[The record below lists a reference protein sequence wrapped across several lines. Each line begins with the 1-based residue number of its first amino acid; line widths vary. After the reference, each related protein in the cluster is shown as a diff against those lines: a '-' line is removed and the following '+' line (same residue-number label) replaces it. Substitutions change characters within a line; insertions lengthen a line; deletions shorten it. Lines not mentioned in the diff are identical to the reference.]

1 MSLRTSS
8 QRPAWI
14 KRAISLL
21 LTVVMVVG
29 LLPAVAPRASAHWAD
44 AYLDQLVDWGVLRA
58 DQTANP
64 DAPLT
69 RAEFMAVINRAYGYS
84 ETGAIPFTDVVPTDW
99 FYDDVSIA
107 YTAGYMAGT
116 SETTASPND
125 TLTREQAVCILG
137 RNMMLEETPG
147 ESLAFS
153 DSRDVSSW
161 ARGTL
166 KTAVNNYI
174 VSGYPDNSFHPLAA
188 ISKAQIAV
196 LVTQCVGTPVS
207 QSGTYSLGGVF
218 GNVTITAPNVTLRD
232 TTISGDLYISGG
244 VGLGGIKLE
253 NVNVLGRIIVSGTGE
268 SEAGDASVVMR
279 NVNAKAMLV
288 DNMRNKT
295 VTIRADGI
303 TEIADTV
310 VRTTAYLED
319 NNTDDK
325 GLLNISLEGE
335 PGTRLTL
342 AGRIKEV
349 VNKSPDSTVQVAKGS
364 VKKLTVDESATN
376 STVQIDRNTKV
387 EELNLDVATNVIG
400 EGDIGK
406 LNINAPGSVVTMLPD
421 EIYIRPGLEASIGGV
436 IMDHTDAE
444 EGSTDPRLLSGYPA
458 AKDIAPT
465 GFRADFSGNKKGTI
479 FWAVSS
485 ISDGSIGEEALI
497 SPPTYGSKA
506 IQGGSVA
513 APAGGTVVNA
523 QVTGLT
529 VAGSYYLS
537 ALLRDEQGR
546 TSPVKVVSFTTPDNS
561 VPAFAQGYPYMSM
574 ITDTEAQVTVMPTKT
589 CKMYYAVLPR
599 SAQAPTVND
608 MKSNAVTNNLGY
620 GIVDL
625 EKNKEEPFMVS
636 RRLEE
641 LKDYTLYLWLTD
653 VDGVNSSEIISLQF
667 TTMDVTPPVFVTG
680 PDVNEFQANSVRLS
694 ASINEAGTIYW
705 AVVESGTDYP
715 KPNNQDTDQNTEDQ
729 KRAKLDSDFA
739 KLQVANGM
747 NCLQKGQV
755 TVQANAQATINVTG
769 LQPEKAYDF
778 YYLAK
783 DNAGPNRNYSETV
796 KMITI
801 YTLDKEPP
809 VVNQYFSDY
818 SGRDNTQNPLPSTDI
833 ILEFSEAVRSNAT
846 TESKSWVDLYNAIV
860 PGNNPLAGVL
870 NASITMYQD
879 TGSGRPQPV
888 KARYLLD
895 DKSSDWVIDF
905 TQAKVEMKD
914 GKMLLTFPKKG
925 LQMASGG
932 TYYFQLNSITD
943 TSNGQNPM
951 VPGTVDY
958 TNMADGGHNIPKFTT
973 VFAQVNLSNPGVG
986 ASDAPIRT
994 QANSNGNKD
1003 LATFVDL
1010 SFRMSPQATEKVDLR
1025 NSYDIYLWSD
1035 TIVKYDLYYR
1045 IVEIGSDGYTVKPV
1059 TEELKK
1065 AADRGEKDYL
1075 LDSQNRN
1082 IDDKGWIYLGN
1093 SGEVNPQ
1100 NGELAGKTVNRHF
1113 NLLESNKFPP
1123 LNRLSENYSYE
1134 FSIELTEMVG
1144 SEKRETW
1151 NGQISFDVYVAAG
1164 LSNSLYTLG
1173 TGLRMDLWE
1182 QYKELGLTNSGIAS
1196 IGLSPQDTEYLRIR
1210 QLFTDTQLPKF
1221 ATSRPE
1227 FLDDNIGDTFATI
1240 NLSLDRAGKI
1250 YYVIAPVGQIT
1261 TTIDKG
1267 TQLDNEAAWAV
1278 VAGNDGE
1285 GGGTPPVGGAPEDM
1299 GYKVISP
1306 TKLSIYRRTEYAG
1319 NSLIHTG
1326 VIDYPGGGSNYE
1338 LILSEA
1344 NKTPL
1349 LPETKYF
1356 AYFVVQGASQEYSEV
1371 YCYRF
1376 KTTDV
1381 NKPQILL
1388 YDVGAGHVNVNTQNV
1403 PGDLDYAIWTSY
1415 NLSANNVLKWELTAN
1430 KNPNVTIPSAY
1441 QTYKVVE
1448 NGVEVTKNMTLLQA
1462 ILTTYDHSQAGADGD
1477 VKLDG
1482 YSVFDVYASDSVKAQ
1497 VRDLIQSR
1505 NQNSPSGGG
1514 NDFMTDK
1521 NTPED
1526 ITAKNI
1532 AAGELKTNT
1541 PYTILVTGRH
1551 PSSSDITSSYT
1562 FKGRDNIV
1570 IPDQDAPKA
1579 TGASGSLDHDGTKKF
1594 NGVVTIRFD
1603 KELYWVAD
1611 RLSTTALP
1619 VHQGCNCGDGVDI
1632 VDYVTKGGVTV
1643 TATDTVKHVTS
1654 TITLT
1659 YSNMSEGQEFS
1670 FVSSGALSNAD
1681 RIPMEGSIVCKLVK
1695 VSETTGTSGMVT
1707 KTYQLQVS
1715 RVDAQGQATMIGG
1728 SGTFEI
1734 KSTTRLGG

>member
-680 PDVNEFQANSVRLS
+680 PDVNEFLANSVRLS

-888 KARYLLD
+888 KTKYLRED
-895 DKSSDWVIDF
+895 QSFDWVIDF

-914 GKMLLTFPKKG
+914 GKMLLTFPKDG

-986 ASDAPIRT
+986 TSDAPIREN
-994 QANSNGNKD
+994 ANSNGSAGD
-1003 LATFVDL
+1003 DTHVDL
-1010 SFRMSPQATEKVDLR
+1010 SFRMSPQATEKVDQR

-1045 IVEIGSDGYTVKPV
+1045 IVKIESDGYTVTPATKTV
-1059 TEELKK
+1059 
-1065 AADRGEKDYL
+1065 DEKYL
-1075 LDSQNRN
+1075 LDSRDKT
-1082 IDDKGWIYLGN
+1082 IDSRGWVYLGN

>member
-1 MSLRTSS
+1 MSLRTST
-8 QRPAWI
+8 QRPAWM

-21 LTVVMVVG
+21 LTAVMVVG
-29 LLPAVAPRASAHWAD
+29 LLPAAAPRASAHWAD

-69 RAEFMAVINRAYGYS
+69 RAEFMAVINRAYGYT

-166 KTAVNNYI
+166 KTAVDNYI

-188 ISKAQIAV
+188 ISKAQMAV

-232 TTISGDLYISGG
+232 ATISGDLYISGG

-303 TEIADTV
+303 TEIADTI

-680 PDVNEFQANSVRLS
+680 PDVNEFLANSVRLS

-705 AVVESGTDYP
+705 AVVESGVDYP

-914 GKMLLTFPKKG
+914 GKMLLTFPKDG

-986 ASDAPIRT
+986 TSDAPIREN
-994 QANSNGNKD
+994 ANSNGSAGD
-1003 LATFVDL
+1003 DTHVDL
-1010 SFRMSPQATEKVDLR
+1010 SFRMSPQATEKVDQR

-1045 IVEIGSDGYTVKPV
+1045 IVKIESDGYTVTPATKTV
-1059 TEELKK
+1059 
-1065 AADRGEKDYL
+1065 DEKYL
-1075 LDSQNRN
+1075 LDSRDKT
-1082 IDDKGWIYLGN
+1082 IDSRGWVYLGN

-1100 NGELAGKTVNRHF
+1100 NGELAGKTVNRDF
-1113 NLLESNKFPP
+1113 NKLESNKFPP

-1144 SEKRETW
+1144 SPERGTW
-1151 NGQISFDVYVAAG
+1151 NGQIFFNIYVAAG
-1164 LSNSLYTLG
+1164 LSNSLYTLSN
-1173 TGLRMDLWE
+1173 GLSMDLWE
-1182 QYKELGLTNSGIAS
+1182 QYKEMGLASGGIAS

-1210 QLFTDTQLPKF
+1210 QLFTDTQLPVF
-1221 ATSRPE
+1221 AVSRPE
-1227 FLDDNIGDTFATI
+1227 FLDSNIGDSFATI

-1250 YYVIAPVGQIT
+1250 FYVIAPVGEIT
-1261 TTIDKG
+1261 TTIQKG
-1267 TQLDNEAAWAV
+1267 GNTFNNADAWEE
-1278 VAGNDGE
+1278 VAGNDGDSSTTDTLPS
-1285 GGGTPPVGGAPEDM
+1285 GGRPENM
-1299 GYKVISP
+1299 GYTVTAP

-1319 NSLIHTG
+1319 NSLVHTG
-1326 VIDYPGGGSNYE
+1326 EISYPGGGSNYE
-1338 LILSEA
+1338 LVLNERNQSA
-1344 NKTPL
+1344 L
-1349 LPETKYF
+1349 LPNTEYF
-1356 AYFVVQGASQEYSEV
+1356 AYFVLQGAAQEYSDV
-1371 YCYRF
+1371 YCYKF
-1376 KTTDV
+1376 KTTAV
-1381 NKPQILL
+1381 NKPQIDLRE
-1388 YDVGAGHVNVNTQNV
+1388 AGGGLVNVTTLNV
-1403 PGDLDYAIWTSY
+1403 PGDLDYVLYTAVNLNQIALLKEPLDTYKVSTITS
-1415 NLSANNVLKWELTAN
+1415 L
-1430 KNPNVTIPSAY
+1430 PSAY
-1441 QTYKVVE
+1441 EDYSLLDAMLHTY
-1448 NGVEVTKNMTLLQA
+1448 
-1462 ILTTYDHSQAGADGD
+1462 TTSQAGDG
-1477 VKLDG
+1477 LPYTN
-1482 YSVFDVYASDSVKAQ
+1482 YSVFDAYANDTAKAL
-1497 VRDLIQSR
+1497 VRQLIQGR
-1505 NQNSPSGGG
+1505 NTNNPSGGG
-1514 NDFMTDK
+1514 NDFMTEI
-1521 NTPED
+1521 NAPRPINQT
-1526 ITAKNI
+1526 NI
-1532 AAGELKTNT
+1532 DANEMEKNT
-1541 PYTILVTGRH
+1541 PYTILVVGRH
-1551 PSSSDITSSYT
+1551 PSSSESSEASYT
-1562 FKGRDNIV
+1562 FKALSNII
-1570 IPDQDAPKA
+1570 IPDQDAPKV
-1579 TGASGSLDHDGTKKF
+1579 TGGSAWI
-1594 NGVVTIRFD
+1594 N
-1603 KELYWVAD
+1603 EA
-1611 RLSTTALP
+1611 LSTRT
-1619 VHQGCNCGDGVDI
+1619 GF
-1632 VDYVTKGGVTV
+1632 TGGVTV
-1643 TATDTVKHVTS
+1643 RFDKALYWVSSRADATAKVVHQHTGNAPSGDTGCVNIIDYVSMGGATVTNGTDTGNRTTTS
-1654 TITLT
+1654 LT
-1659 YSNMSEGQEFS
+1659 FNFEDMIPGQSFS
-1670 FVSSGALSNAD
+1670 FVSSGFLCNEDRVPMGEDDQVICTLVAL
-1681 RIPMEGSIVCKLVK
+1681 G
-1695 VSETTGTSGMVT
+1695 SETTVLGTTSRYQVQVT
-1707 KTYQLQVS
+1707 WRGQVIAS
-1715 RVDAQGQATMIGG
+1715 SAIMTIVTNVNGG
-1728 SGTFEI
+1728 
-1734 KSTTRLGG
+1734 GGG

>member
-21 LTVVMVVG
+21 LTAVMVVG
-29 LLPAVAPRASAHWAD
+29 LLPAAAPRASAHWAD

-69 RAEFMAVINRAYGYS
+69 RAEFMAVINRAYGYT

-166 KTAVNNYI
+166 KTAVDNYI

-188 ISKAQIAV
+188 ISKAQMAV

-232 TTISGDLYISGG
+232 ATISGDLYISGG

-680 PDVNEFQANSVRLS
+680 PDVNEFLANSVRLS

-888 KARYLLD
+888 KTRYLLD

-914 GKMLLTFPKKG
+914 GKMLLTFPKDS
-925 LQMASGG
+925 LQMSSGG

-1045 IVEIGSDGYTVKPV
+1045 IVRIESDGYTVTPV
-1059 TEELKK
+1059 TSTVDKK
-1065 AADRGEKDYL
+1065 YL
-1075 LDSQNRN
+1075 LDSRYSD
-1082 IDDKGWIYLGN
+1082 IDSKGWVYLGN

-1123 LNRLSENYSYE
+1123 LNRLSEDYSYE

-1579 TGASGSLDHDGTKKF
+1579 TGASGSLEHDATNKF

-1619 VHQGCNCGDGVDI
+1619 VHQGCTCNKGVDI

-1643 TATDTVKHVTS
+1643 AAADTVNQVRS
-1654 TITLT
+1654 TITLK

-1734 KSTTRLGG
+1734 KSPTRLGG

>member
-680 PDVNEFQANSVRLS
+680 PDVNEFLANSVRLS

-905 TQAKVEMKD
+905 TLAKVEMKD
-914 GKMLLTFPKKG
+914 GKMLLTFPKDG

>member
-680 PDVNEFQANSVRLS
+680 PDVNEFLANSVRLS

-833 ILEFSEAVRSNAT
+833 ILEFSEVVRSNAT
-846 TESKSWVDLYNAIV
+846 TESKSWVDLYNASV

-905 TQAKVEMKD
+905 TLAKVEMKD

>member
-69 RAEFMAVINRAYGYS
+69 RAEFMAVINRAYGYT

-232 TTISGDLYISGG
+232 TTVSGDLYISGG

-680 PDVNEFQANSVRLS
+680 PDVNEFLANSVRLS

-905 TQAKVEMKD
+905 TRAKVEMKD
-914 GKMLLTFPKKG
+914 GKMLLTFPKDG

-994 QANSNGNKD
+994 KKNSNGEKD

-1144 SEKRETW
+1144 SENRGTW

>member
-69 RAEFMAVINRAYGYS
+69 RAEFMAVINRAYGYT

-680 PDVNEFQANSVRLS
+680 PDVNEFLANSVRLS

-846 TESKSWVDLYNAIV
+846 TESKSWVDLYNASV

-888 KARYLLD
+888 KARDLLD

-914 GKMLLTFPKKG
+914 GKMLLTFPKDG

-1045 IVEIGSDGYTVKPV
+1045 IVRIESDGYTVTPV
-1059 TEELKK
+1059 TSTVDKK
-1065 AADRGEKDYL
+1065 YL
-1075 LDSQNRN
+1075 LDSRYSD
-1082 IDDKGWIYLGN
+1082 IDSKGWVYLGN

-1123 LNRLSENYSYE
+1123 LNRLSEDYSYE

-1173 TGLRMDLWE
+1173 NGLSMDLWE

-1210 QLFTDTQLPKF
+1210 QLFTDTALPEF
-1221 ATSRPE
+1221 ALTYPE

-1240 NLSLDRAGKI
+1240 NLSLNRAGKI
-1250 YYVIAPVGQIT
+1250 YYVVAPVGEIT
-1261 TTIDKG
+1261 TTIKKNG
-1267 TQLDNEAAWAV
+1267 TSYSGMDAWDEV
-1278 VAGNDGE
+1278 T
-1285 GGGTPPVGGAPEDM
+1285 GTGANNAPVGGPVKDM
-1299 GYKVISP
+1299 GYSVEVP

-1319 NSLIHTG
+1319 NSKIYTG
-1326 VIDYPGGGSNYE
+1326 VIDYPGGGSRYE
-1338 LILSEA
+1338 LELKESEKDGKA
-1344 NKTPL
+1344 GL
-1349 LPETKYF
+1349 LPNKEYF
-1356 AYFVVQGASQEYSEV
+1356 AYFVVQGAAQEYSEV
-1371 YCYRF
+1371 YCHRF
-1376 KTTDV
+1376 KTTDI
-1381 NKPQILL
+1381 NRPKILL
-1388 YDVGAGHVNVNTQNV
+1388 NDAGGGLVNVTTPNV
-1403 PGDLDYAIWTSY
+1403 PGDLDYVVYTSM
-1415 NLSANNVLKWELTAN
+1415 NLNGITYMSEPLSKYLATGKTLPTA
-1430 KNPNVTIPSAY
+1430 Y
-1441 QTYKVVE
+1441 E
-1448 NGVEVTKNMTLLQA
+1448 NYTVLQA
-1462 ILTTYDHSQAGADGD
+1462 LTEYYKDAQATGGSSLGSAFDD
-1477 VKLDG
+1477 
-1482 YSVFDVYASDSVKAQ
+1482 YSVFDAYANDAIKGTVST
-1497 VRDLIQSR
+1497 LIQQR
-1505 NQNSPSGGG
+1505 NQNTPTGGD
-1514 NDFMTDK
+1514 NEVITEK
-1521 NTPED
+1521 NKPR
-1526 ITAKNI
+1526 
-1532 AAGELKTNT
+1532 ELNQKVIPDMEKNT
-1541 PYTILVTGRH
+1541 PYTVLVVGRH
-1551 PSSSDITSSYT
+1551 PSSTDNVTNYT
-1562 FKGRDNIV
+1562 FKAIQGV
-1570 IPDQDAPKA
+1570 MIPDQDAPIA
-1579 TGASGSLDHDGTKKF
+1579 TSARASITYDKTNGEYKGT
-1594 NGVVTIRFD
+1594 VTISFD
-1603 KELYWVAD
+1603 KELYWVEN
-1611 RLSTTALP
+1611 RSSTTALV
-1619 VHQGCNCGDGVDI
+1619 VHQGCAHSDNKCVDIEDYVGQGGGTVANANTVSNATRTLTFSYSGYSSGDG
-1632 VDYVTKGGVTV
+1632 
-1643 TATDTVKHVTS
+1643 
-1654 TITLT
+1654 
-1659 YSNMSEGQEFS
+1659 FS
-1670 FVSSGALSNAD
+1670 FVESGYLCNFD
-1681 RIPMEGSIVCKLVK
+1681 RVSTDKRVECILKSENTNVGLAGQTAGVYMEVTFDGKVIGRSATIPAV
-1695 VSETTGTSGMVT
+1695 
-1707 KTYQLQVS
+1707 
-1715 RVDAQGQATMIGG
+1715 RP
-1728 SGTFEI
+1728 
-1734 KSTTRLGG
+1734 

>member
-680 PDVNEFQANSVRLS
+680 PDVNEFLANSVRLS

-846 TESKSWVDLYNAIV
+846 TESKSWVDLYNASV
-860 PGNNPLAGVL
+860 SGNNPLAGVL

-905 TQAKVEMKD
+905 TLAKVEMKD
-914 GKMLLTFPKKG
+914 GKMLLTFPKDG

>member
-680 PDVNEFQANSVRLS
+680 PDVNEFLANSVRLS

-846 TESKSWVDLYNAIV
+846 TESKSWVDLYNASV

-905 TQAKVEMKD
+905 TRAKVEMKD
-914 GKMLLTFPKKG
+914 GKMLLTFPKDG

-1045 IVEIGSDGYTVKPV
+1045 IVRIESDGYTVTPV
-1059 TEELKK
+1059 TSTVDKK
-1065 AADRGEKDYL
+1065 YL
-1075 LDSQNRN
+1075 LDSRYSD
-1082 IDDKGWIYLGN
+1082 IDSKGWVYLGN

>member
-69 RAEFMAVINRAYGYS
+69 RAEFMAVINRAYGYT

-680 PDVNEFQANSVRLS
+680 PDVNEFLANSVRLS

-846 TESKSWVDLYNAIV
+846 TESKSWVDLYNASV

-914 GKMLLTFPKKG
+914 GKMLLTFPKDG

>member
-1 MSLRTSS
+1 
-8 QRPAWI
+8 
-14 KRAISLL
+14 
-21 LTVVMVVG
+21 
-29 LLPAVAPRASAHWAD
+29 
-44 AYLDQLVDWGVLRA
+44 
-58 DQTANP
+58 
-64 DAPLT
+64 
-69 RAEFMAVINRAYGYS
+69 
-84 ETGAIPFTDVVPTDW
+84 
-99 FYDDVSIA
+99 
-107 YTAGYMAGT
+107 
-116 SETTASPND
+116 
-125 TLTREQAVCILG
+125 
-137 RNMMLEETPG
+137 
-147 ESLAFS
+147 
-153 DSRDVSSW
+153 VSSW

-232 TTISGDLYISGG
+232 ATISGDLYISGG

-680 PDVNEFQANSVRLS
+680 PDVNEFLANSVRLS

-846 TESKSWVDLYNAIV
+846 TESKSWVDLYNASV

-914 GKMLLTFPKKG
+914 GKMLLTFPKDG

-1045 IVEIGSDGYTVKPV
+1045 IVRIESDGYTVTPV
-1059 TEELKK
+1059 TSTVDKK
-1065 AADRGEKDYL
+1065 YL
-1075 LDSQNRN
+1075 LDSRYSD
-1082 IDDKGWIYLGN
+1082 IDSKGWVYLGN

-1123 LNRLSENYSYE
+1123 LNRLSEDYSYE

-1306 TKLSIYRRTEYAG
+1306 AKLSIYRRTEYAG

-1448 NGVEVTKNMTLLQA
+1448 NGVEATKNMTLLQA

-1579 TGASGSLDHDGTKKF
+1579 TGASGSLEHDATNKF

-1619 VHQGCNCGDGVDI
+1619 VHQGCTCNKGVDI

-1643 TATDTVKHVTS
+1643 AAADTVNQVRS
-1654 TITLT
+1654 TITLK

>member
-69 RAEFMAVINRAYGYS
+69 RAEFMAVINRAYGYT

-513 APAGGTVVNA
+513 APTGGTVVNA

-680 PDVNEFQANSVRLS
+680 PDVNEFLANSVRLS

-809 VVNQYFSDY
+809 VVKQYFSDY

-914 GKMLLTFPKKG
+914 GKMLLTFPKDG

-986 ASDAPIRT
+986 ASDSPIRT
-994 QANSNGNKD
+994 QANSKGNKD
-1003 LATFVDL
+1003 
-1010 SFRMSPQATEKVDLR
+1010 
-1025 NSYDIYLWSD
+1025 
-1035 TIVKYDLYYR
+1035 
-1045 IVEIGSDGYTVKPV
+1045 
-1059 TEELKK
+1059 
-1065 AADRGEKDYL
+1065 
-1075 LDSQNRN
+1075 
-1082 IDDKGWIYLGN
+1082 
-1093 SGEVNPQ
+1093 
-1100 NGELAGKTVNRHF
+1100 
-1113 NLLESNKFPP
+1113 
-1123 LNRLSENYSYE
+1123 
-1134 FSIELTEMVG
+1134 
-1144 SEKRETW
+1144 
-1151 NGQISFDVYVAAG
+1151 
-1164 LSNSLYTLG
+1164 
-1173 TGLRMDLWE
+1173 
-1182 QYKELGLTNSGIAS
+1182 
-1196 IGLSPQDTEYLRIR
+1196 
-1210 QLFTDTQLPKF
+1210 
-1221 ATSRPE
+1221 
-1227 FLDDNIGDTFATI
+1227 
-1240 NLSLDRAGKI
+1240 
-1250 YYVIAPVGQIT
+1250 
-1261 TTIDKG
+1261 
-1267 TQLDNEAAWAV
+1267 
-1278 VAGNDGE
+1278 
-1285 GGGTPPVGGAPEDM
+1285 
-1299 GYKVISP
+1299 
-1306 TKLSIYRRTEYAG
+1306 
-1319 NSLIHTG
+1319 
-1326 VIDYPGGGSNYE
+1326 
-1338 LILSEA
+1338 
-1344 NKTPL
+1344 
-1349 LPETKYF
+1349 
-1356 AYFVVQGASQEYSEV
+1356 
-1371 YCYRF
+1371 
-1376 KTTDV
+1376 
-1381 NKPQILL
+1381 
-1388 YDVGAGHVNVNTQNV
+1388 
-1403 PGDLDYAIWTSY
+1403 
-1415 NLSANNVLKWELTAN
+1415 
-1430 KNPNVTIPSAY
+1430 
-1441 QTYKVVE
+1441 
-1448 NGVEVTKNMTLLQA
+1448 
-1462 ILTTYDHSQAGADGD
+1462 
-1477 VKLDG
+1477 
-1482 YSVFDVYASDSVKAQ
+1482 
-1497 VRDLIQSR
+1497 
-1505 NQNSPSGGG
+1505 
-1514 NDFMTDK
+1514 
-1521 NTPED
+1521 
-1526 ITAKNI
+1526 
-1532 AAGELKTNT
+1532 
-1541 PYTILVTGRH
+1541 
-1551 PSSSDITSSYT
+1551 
-1562 FKGRDNIV
+1562 
-1570 IPDQDAPKA
+1570 
-1579 TGASGSLDHDGTKKF
+1579 
-1594 NGVVTIRFD
+1594 
-1603 KELYWVAD
+1603 
-1611 RLSTTALP
+1611 
-1619 VHQGCNCGDGVDI
+1619 
-1632 VDYVTKGGVTV
+1632 
-1643 TATDTVKHVTS
+1643 
-1654 TITLT
+1654 
-1659 YSNMSEGQEFS
+1659 
-1670 FVSSGALSNAD
+1670 
-1681 RIPMEGSIVCKLVK
+1681 
-1695 VSETTGTSGMVT
+1695 
-1707 KTYQLQVS
+1707 
-1715 RVDAQGQATMIGG
+1715 
-1728 SGTFEI
+1728 
-1734 KSTTRLGG
+1734 